1 MAIDL
6 IPRRFYTTESE
17 NSTLVSR
24 IFVPNCIS
32 ETRVEGT
39 SFNEDSTAFR
49 DVTDARTSPRSS
61 YGSISAP
68 MRRANF
74 RQSRRLTSN
83 DFVYSE
89 KDILTDGLST
99 SCEHLSDLVAAEI
112 DLEIYGFCNPNII
125 RGLVPERF
133 LPSLVTFRDKCGRWK
148 NTPDIHP
155 LSPTSTLSATPDLAV
170 LFRQLAA
177 RATLELQE
185 QNSKELEVDAK
196 TQEFEKGE
204 QLRANRI
211 VVCSN
216 CGCFSWA

>member
-6 IPRRFYTTESE
+6 IPKRFYTTESE

-49 DVTDARTSPRSS
+49 DVTDAPISPRSS
-61 YGSISAP
+61 YESISAP
-68 MRRANF
+68 ARRVHF
-74 RQSRRLTSN
+74 RQSRRLTSH
-83 DFVYSE
+83 DFVSTE
-89 KDILTDGLST
+89 KDILTDNRST

-185 QNSKELEVDAK
+185 QKSKESEVNTK
-196 TQEFEKGE
+196 TQELEKGE
-204 QLRANRI
+204 QLRANKI